1 MNINNTMKLVFFI
14 IGAGIVVSFIT
25 IIQLNGLMNKV
36 DEMAQVRYESYQ
48 TADELRQ
55 SSDDLTR
62 LGRTYVVTGD
72 EKYEK
77 MYMDILA
84 IRNGEKPRPE
94 DYHTIYWDLV
104 LDYGQKPKPDGEKIA
119 LNQRMQAL
127 GFTEKEFDLLKKA
140 QANSDGLVNMEVKAM
155 NAVKGLYPDSSG
167 NYTVRGEPDRQ
178 MAIDLLHSPQYHQE
192 KAKIMKP
199 IERFFVALETRTN
212 AQFNQA
218 AASVKKTVF
227 IGNISLAV
235 VVVIAVLGY
244 VVTKRNVVNPIDR
257 MASTLKSVDDNSDL
271 TLRVDD
277 SKNNEIGTI
286 GSTVNKVITSYSST
300 IEKINTVN
308 HMISQITDS
317 LVNITDKNAKVSS
330 QQNQELEM
338 AATAMEEMTSALS
351 TVAENTS
358 MAEKY
363 AGNTEQETGS
373 SKEVFDKTMLEF
385 GSLETEFKKTSEV
398 IQELADESTNV
409 GNVLDVIKDIAEQTN
424 LLALNAAIEAARAG
438 DQGRGFAVV
447 ADEVRSLAQ
456 RTQKS
461 AGEIEEMIGGLQGKA
476 EQSTQTIRI
485 NAEKISSTRENMTT
499 ANDAL
504 GTIKE
509 SAIEIH
515 RLNTSIASATEE
527 QLSVSDEIS
536 GNLSNIKNLSSD
548 MNEAIEQLGPIVS
561 NLKENVDSLSGA
573 IRHIRTE

>member
-14 IGAGIVVSFIT
+14 IGAGIVVSFVT

-36 DEMAQVRYESYQ
+36 DEMAQVRYASYQ

-72 EKYEK
+72 DKYEK

-84 IRNGEKPRPE
+84 IRNGEKPRPVN
-94 DYHTIYWDLV
+94 YHTIYWDLV
-104 LDYGQKPKPDGEKIA
+104 LDYGQKPKPDGQTIS
-119 LNQRMQAL
+119 LNQRMKDL
-127 GFTEKEFDLLKKA
+127 GFTEKEFDFLKQA

-155 NAVKGLYPDSSG
+155 NAVKGLYPDSGG
-167 NYTVRGEPDRQ
+167 NYTVRGEPDKQ
-178 MAIDLLHSPQYHQE
+178 MAIELLHSAQYHQE

-199 IERFFVALETRTN
+199 IESFFIALEERTS
-212 AQFNQA
+212 AQFNAA
-218 AASVKKTVF
+218 AASVKRTVL

-244 VVTKRNVVNPIDR
+244 VITKRNVVNPIDR
-257 MASTLKSVDDNSDL
+257 MASTLKQVDDNSDL

-286 GSTVNKVITSYSST
+286 GSTVNKVIVSYSST
-300 IEKINTVN
+300 IEKINNVN
-308 HMISQITDS
+308 HMISQITES
-317 LVNITDKNAKVSS
+317 LVNITDKNAKVSN

-338 AATAMEEMTSALS
+338 AATAMEEMTSALA

-363 AGNTEQETGS
+363 AGSTEKETS
-373 SKEVFDKTMLEF
+373 TSKEVFDKTTLEF
-385 GSLETEFKKTSEV
+385 GSLETEFTKTSEV
-398 IQELADESTNV
+398 IQELADQSTNV

-461 AGEIEEMIGGLQGKA
+461 AGEIEDMIGSLQGKA
-476 EQSTQTIRI
+476 EQSTQTIRV
-485 NAEKISSTRENMTT
+485 NAEKIASTRDNMTT
-499 ANDAL
+499 ANEAL

-509 SAIEIH
+509 SAVEIH
-515 RLNTSIASATEE
+515 RLNSSIASATEE

-536 GNLSNIKNLSSD
+536 SNLANIKTLSGD
-548 MNEAIEQLGPIVS
+548 MNEAIDQLGPIVS
-561 NLKENVDSLSGA
+561 DLKDNVDSLSSA
-573 IRHIRTE
+573 IKHIRT

>member
-1 MNINNTMKLVFFI
+1 MNINNSMKLVFFI

-104 LDYGQKPKPDGEKIA
+104 LDYGQKPKPDGETIA
-119 LNQRMQAL
+119 LNQRMQEL
-127 GFTEKEFDLLKKA
+127 GFTEKEFDFLKKA

-178 MAIDLLHSPQYHQE
+178 MAVDLLHSPQYHQE

-199 IERFFVALETRTN
+199 IERFFMALEKRTS
-212 AQFNQA
+212 AQFDQA
-218 AASVKKTVF
+218 AASVKKTVL
-227 IGNISLAV
+227 IGNISLGV

-244 VVTKRNVVNPIDR
+244 VITKRNVVNPIDR

-277 SKNNEIGTI
+277 SRNNEIGTI
-286 GSTVNKVITSYSST
+286 GSTVNKVIISYSST
-300 IEKINTVN
+300 IEKINAVN
-308 HMISQITDS
+308 HMISQITES

-385 GSLETEFKKTSEV
+385 GSLENEFKKTSEV

-409 GNVLDVIKDIAEQTN
+409 GNVLDVIKGIAEQTN

-476 EQSTQTIRI
+476 EQSTQTIRV
-485 NAEKISSTRENMTT
+485 NAEKISSTRDNMTT

-509 SAIEIH
+509 SAVEIH

>member
-14 IGAGIVVSFIT
+14 IGAGIVVSFVT

-36 DEMAQVRYESYQ
+36 DEMAQVRYASYQ

-72 EKYEK
+72 DKYEK

-84 IRNGEKPRPE
+84 IRNGEKPRPVN
-94 DYHTIYWDLV
+94 YHTIYWDLV
-104 LDYGQKPKPDGEKIA
+104 LNYGQKPKPDGKTIS
-119 LNQRMQAL
+119 LDQRMKDL
-127 GFTEKEFDLLKKA
+127 GFTEKEFDFLKQA

-155 NAVKGLYPDSSG
+155 NAVKGLYPDSGG
-167 NYTVRGEPDRQ
+167 NYTVRGEPDKQ
-178 MAIDLLHSPQYHQE
+178 MAIELLHSSQYHQE

-199 IERFFVALETRTN
+199 IESFFIALEERTS
-212 AQFNQA
+212 AQFDAA
-218 AASVKKTVF
+218 AASVKKTVL
-227 IGNISLAV
+227 IGNISLVV

-244 VVTKRNVVNPIDR
+244 IITKRNVVNPIDR
-257 MASTLKSVDDNSDL
+257 MASTLKQVDDNSDL

-277 SKNNEIGTI
+277 TKNNEIGTI
-286 GSTVNKVITSYSST
+286 GSTVNKVIVSYSST
-300 IEKINTVN
+300 IEKINNVN
-308 HMISQITDS
+308 HMISQITES
-317 LVNITDKNAKVSS
+317 LVNITDKNAKVSN

-338 AATAMEEMTSALS
+338 AATAMEEMTSALA
-351 TVAENTS
+351 TVTENTS

-363 AGNTEQETGS
+363 AGSTEKETS
-373 SKEVFDKTMLEF
+373 TSKEIFDKTTLEF
-385 GSLETEFKKTSEV
+385 GTLETEFTKTSEV

-461 AGEIEEMIGGLQGKA
+461 AGEIEDMIGSLQGKA
-476 EQSTQTIRI
+476 EQSTQTIRV
-485 NAEKISSTRENMTT
+485 NAEKIASTRDNMTT
-499 ANDAL
+499 ANEAL

-509 SAIEIH
+509 SAAEIH
-515 RLNTSIASATEE
+515 RLNSSIASATEE

-536 GNLSNIKNLSSD
+536 SNLANIKTLSGD
-548 MNEAIEQLGPIVS
+548 MNEAIDQLGPIVS
-561 NLKENVDSLSGA
+561 DLKDNVDSLSSA
-573 IRHIRTE
+573 IKHIRT

>member
-36 DEMAQVRYESYQ
+36 DEMAQVRYQSYQ

-104 LDYGQKPKPDGEKIA
+104 LDYGQKPKPDGETIA
-119 LNQRMQAL
+119 LNQRMQEL
-127 GFTEKEFDLLKKA
+127 GFTEKEFDFLKKA

-178 MAIDLLHSPQYHQE
+178 MAVDLLHSPQYHQE

-199 IERFFVALETRTN
+199 IERFFMALEKRTS
-212 AQFNQA
+212 AQFDQA
-218 AASVKKTVF
+218 AASVKKTVL

-244 VVTKRNVVNPIDR
+244 VITKRNVVNPIDR

-277 SKNNEIGTI
+277 SRNNEIGTI
-286 GSTVNKVITSYSST
+286 GSTVNKVIISYSST
-300 IEKINTVN
+300 IEKINAVN
-308 HMISQITDS
+308 HMISQITES

-385 GSLETEFKKTSEV
+385 GSLENEFKKTSEV

-409 GNVLDVIKDIAEQTN
+409 GNVLDVIKGIAEQTN

-476 EQSTQTIRI
+476 EQSTQTIRV
-485 NAEKISSTRENMTT
+485 NAEKISSTRDNMTT

-509 SAIEIH
+509 SAVEIH

>member
-14 IGAGIVVSFIT
+14 IGAGIVVSFVT

-36 DEMAQVRYESYQ
+36 DEMAQVRYASYQ

-72 EKYEK
+72 DKYEK

-84 IRNGEKPRPE
+84 IRNGEKPRPVN
-94 DYHTIYWDLV
+94 YHTIYWDLV
-104 LDYGQKPKPDGEKIA
+104 LNYGQKPKPDGKTIS
-119 LNQRMQAL
+119 LDQRMKDL
-127 GFTEKEFDLLKKA
+127 GFTEKEFDFLKQA

-155 NAVKGLYPDSSG
+155 NAVKGLYPDSGG
-167 NYTVRGEPDRQ
+167 NYTVRGEPDKQ
-178 MAIDLLHSPQYHQE
+178 MAIELLHSSQYHQE

-199 IERFFVALETRTN
+199 IESFFIALEERTS
-212 AQFNQA
+212 AQFDAA
-218 AASVKKTVF
+218 AASVKKTVL
-227 IGNISLAV
+227 IGNISLVV

-244 VVTKRNVVNPIDR
+244 IITKRNVVNPIDR
-257 MASTLKSVDDNSDL
+257 MASTLKQVDDNSDL

-277 SKNNEIGTI
+277 TKNNEIGTI
-286 GSTVNKVITSYSST
+286 GSTVNKVIVSYSST
-300 IEKINTVN
+300 IEKINNVN
-308 HMISQITDS
+308 HMISQITES
-317 LVNITDKNAKVSS
+317 LVNITDKNAKVSN

-338 AATAMEEMTSALS
+338 AATAMEEMTSALA
-351 TVAENTS
+351 TVTENTS

-363 AGNTEQETGS
+363 AGSTEKETTT
-373 SKEVFDKTMLEF
+373 SKEIFDKTTLEF
-385 GSLETEFKKTSEV
+385 GSLETEFTKTSEV

-461 AGEIEEMIGGLQGKA
+461 AGEIEDMIGSLQGKA
-476 EQSTQTIRI
+476 EQSTQTIRV
-485 NAEKISSTRENMTT
+485 NAEKIASTRDNMTT
-499 ANDAL
+499 ANEAL

-509 SAIEIH
+509 SAAEIH
-515 RLNTSIASATEE
+515 RLNSSIASATEE

-536 GNLSNIKNLSSD
+536 SNLANIKTLSVD
-548 MNEAIEQLGPIVS
+548 MNEAIDQLGPIVS
-561 NLKENVDSLSGA
+561 DLKDNVDSLSSA
-573 IRHIRTE
+573 IKHIRT

>member
-14 IGAGIVVSFIT
+14 IGAGIVVSFVT

-36 DEMAQVRYESYQ
+36 DEMAQVRYASYQ

-72 EKYEK
+72 DKYEK

-84 IRNGEKPRPE
+84 IRNGEKPRPVN
-94 DYHTIYWDLV
+94 YHTIYWDLV
-104 LDYGQKPKPDGEKIA
+104 LNYGQKPKPDGKTIS
-119 LNQRMQAL
+119 LDQRMKDL
-127 GFTEKEFDLLKKA
+127 GFTEKEFDFLKQA

-155 NAVKGLYPDSSG
+155 NAVKGLYPDSGG
-167 NYTVRGEPDRQ
+167 NYTVRGEPDKQ
-178 MAIDLLHSPQYHQE
+178 MAIELLHSSQYHQE

-199 IERFFVALETRTN
+199 IESFFIALEERTS
-212 AQFNQA
+212 AQFDAA
-218 AASVKKTVF
+218 AASVKKTVL
-227 IGNISLAV
+227 IGNISLVV

-244 VVTKRNVVNPIDR
+244 IITKRNVVNPIDR
-257 MASTLKSVDDNSDL
+257 MASTLKQVDDNSDL

-277 SKNNEIGTI
+277 TKNNEIGTI
-286 GSTVNKVITSYSST
+286 GSTVNKVIVSYSST
-300 IEKINTVN
+300 IEKINNVN
-308 HMISQITDS
+308 HMISQITES
-317 LVNITDKNAKVSS
+317 LVNITDKNAKVSN

-338 AATAMEEMTSALS
+338 AATAMEEMTSALA

-363 AGNTEQETGS
+363 AGSTEKETS
-373 SKEVFDKTMLEF
+373 TSKEVFDKTTLEF
-385 GSLETEFKKTSEV
+385 GSLETEFTKTSEV

-461 AGEIEEMIGGLQGKA
+461 AGEIEDMIGSLQGKA
-476 EQSTQTIRI
+476 EQSTQTIRV
-485 NAEKISSTRENMTT
+485 NAEKIASTRDNMTT
-499 ANDAL
+499 ANEAL

-509 SAIEIH
+509 SAVEIH
-515 RLNTSIASATEE
+515 RLNSSIASATEE

-536 GNLSNIKNLSSD
+536 SNLANIKTLSGD
-548 MNEAIEQLGPIVS
+548 MNEAIDQLGPIVS
-561 NLKENVDSLSGA
+561 DLKDNVDSLSSA
-573 IRHIRTE
+573 IKHIRT